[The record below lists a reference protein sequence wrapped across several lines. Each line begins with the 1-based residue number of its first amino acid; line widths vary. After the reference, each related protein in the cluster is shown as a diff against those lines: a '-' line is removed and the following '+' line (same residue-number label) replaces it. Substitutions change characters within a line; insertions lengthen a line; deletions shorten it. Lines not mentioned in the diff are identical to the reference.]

1 MGPRFDIRDRGTG
14 EYPSRGR
21 IVTIASDRGYL
32 MIRRMEERD
41 LLRVSALIQNTL
53 LVSNSA
59 DYDLEIVRNLIAAF
73 SPSQLRAIAKKR
85 RIFIY
90 EENGTVQGTIGL
102 EDNRLYNFFVAPDRQ
117 GSGVGRELLDFV
129 ENRLR
134 KEGWEK
140 LSVASSLTA
149 ETFYRKMGYV
159 RKGEQDN
166 ETYGRTVTM
175 EKRL

>member
-1 MGPRFDIRDRGTG
+1 M
-14 EYPSRGR
+14 
-21 IVTIASDRGYL
+21 VTIANDRGHL

-41 LLRVSALIQNTL
+41 LVRVSALIQNTL

-59 DYDLEIVRNLIAAF
+59 DYDLEIVGNLIIAF

-85 RIFIY
+85 WIY
-90 EENGTVQGTIGL
+90 ICEENGAVLGTIGL
-102 EDNRLYNFFVAPDRQ
+102 EDNRVYNFFVAPDRQ

-129 ENRLR
+129 EGMAR

-149 ETFYRKMGYV
+149 VAFYRNMGYV